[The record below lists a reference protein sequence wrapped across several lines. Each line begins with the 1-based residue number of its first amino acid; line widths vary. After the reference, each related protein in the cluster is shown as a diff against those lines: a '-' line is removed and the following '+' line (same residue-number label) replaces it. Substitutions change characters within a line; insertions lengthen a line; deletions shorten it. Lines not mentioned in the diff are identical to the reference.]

1 MKKLSQKVVKSL
13 SKKRLKISFAESCT
27 GGLLSSS
34 ITSIS
39 GSSKVFTLGLVTYS
53 NKSKINILK
62 VPKKIIMKHGAVS
75 YETCLSMVKN
85 LYKISR
91 TNISLSITGV
101 AGPNGGTKQ
110 KPVGLV
116 FIGVKKGNKTLVK
129 KFLFKNRTR
138 NSIQRS
144 TVYRVLN
151 LILSFAK

>member
-34 ITSIS
+34 ITSIT

-91 TNISLSITGV
+91 TNISISITGV

-110 KPVGLV
+110 KQVGLV

>member
-91 TNISLSITGV
+91 TNISISITGI

-144 TVYRVLN
+144 AVKKSLN